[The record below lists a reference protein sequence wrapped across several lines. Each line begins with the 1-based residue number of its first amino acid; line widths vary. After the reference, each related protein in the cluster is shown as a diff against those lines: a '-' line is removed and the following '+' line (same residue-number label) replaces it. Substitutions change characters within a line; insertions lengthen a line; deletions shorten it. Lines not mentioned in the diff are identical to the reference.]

1 MISKENI
8 VSSSFVVFALSVLYL
23 SHPLSGNKFCKQ
35 KNIEILA
42 WEHDAVIDAD
52 AIRRGEGGGDRQ
64 DGKNATRSGT
74 IWRP

>member
-8 VSSSFVVFALSVLYL
+8 VSSTFVVFALSVLYL
-23 SHPLSGNKFCKQ
+23 SHSLSGNKLCEQ
-35 KNIEILA
+35 KNIEISA
-42 WEHDAVIDAD
+42 WEHDAAKDAD
-52 AIRRGEGGGDRQ
+52 AIRRREGGGDRQ

>member
-8 VSSSFVVFALSVLYL
+8 VSFSFVVFALNVLYL
-23 SHPLSGNKFCKQ
+23 SHPLSGNKFFKQ
-35 KNIEILA
+35 KNIKILA